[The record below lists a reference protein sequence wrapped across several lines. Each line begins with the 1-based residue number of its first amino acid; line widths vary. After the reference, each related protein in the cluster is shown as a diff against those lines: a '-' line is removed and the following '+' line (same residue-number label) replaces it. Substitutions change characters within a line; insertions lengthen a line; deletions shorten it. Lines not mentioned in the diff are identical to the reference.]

1 MPDQSEHI
9 TKFSKWKGDQR
20 LCFLCFLHYIYAI
33 LDNGYYGKA
42 IEILYACIQTELE
55 AEIHPKRQVFFFF
68 FQSEYTMLKS
78 QQRINHNKVLDFAF
92 PSGVAHHHNHKVN
105 QTVFTA
111 FYS

>member
-68 FQSEYTMLKS
+68 FLK
-78 QQRINHNKVLDFAF
+78 
-92 PSGVAHHHNHKVN
+92 
-105 QTVFTA
+105 
-111 FYS
+111 